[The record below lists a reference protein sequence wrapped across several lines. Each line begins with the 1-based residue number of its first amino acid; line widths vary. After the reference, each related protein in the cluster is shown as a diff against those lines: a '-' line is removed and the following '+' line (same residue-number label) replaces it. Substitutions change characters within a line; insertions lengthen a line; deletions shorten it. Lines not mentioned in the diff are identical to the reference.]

1 MLTLDAIKLAQKR
14 IRGVAIRTPLLL
26 YSGGSPGWQLYFK
39 PENFQP
45 TGAFKLRGAYNT
57 IAGLSDQERRRGVVA
72 HSSGNHAL
80 AVAYAARALGVRA
93 VVVMP
98 QNAPEIKRRKTSE
111 CGAEIVTV
119 GNGSDERAAKAKAL
133 AEERGLAPVP
143 PYDDER
149 VMAGQGTI
157 GLEILEDLPE
167 VGLVLVPVSGGGLI
181 GGVAAAIKLSRPGVK
196 VIGVEP
202 EFAADAQ
209 ASLRSGSVVS
219 YTAEQVSRTI
229 ADGLR
234 VQHLGN
240 LTWPHVKAYV
250 DDIVTVS
257 EDEILDTMRTLALE
271 ARIVAEPSGAA
282 TFAAWLHHGGELPA
296 AAHNVAVIS
305 GGNVEAELLARV
317 VSLILPSPHG
327 KILPLPS

>member
-1 MLTLDAIKLAQKR
+1 MITLNDIRLAQERIRDAIT
-14 IRGVAIRTPLLL
+14 RTPLLL
-26 YSGGSPGWQLYFK
+26 CPGHTDERRLYFK

-57 IAGLSDQERRRGVVA
+57 IASLSPAEWRRGVVA

-80 AVAYAARALGVRA
+80 AVAYAARALGVKA

-98 QNAPEIKRRKTSE
+98 GDAPPIKREKTITL
-111 CGAEIVTV
+111 GAEVVTV
-119 GNGSDERAAKAKAL
+119 GNSSEERAAKAKAL

-167 VGLVLVPVSGGGLI
+167 AGLALAPVSGGGLI
-181 GGVAAAIKLSRPGVK
+181 SGVAAAIKLSKPGVK

-202 EFAADAQ
+202 ELAADAQ
-209 ASLRSGSVVS
+209 ASLRGGAVVS
-219 YTAEQVSRTI
+219 FTAEQVSRTV

-234 VQHLGN
+234 VQHLGE
-240 LTWPHVKAYV
+240 LTWPHVQKFV

-257 EDEILDTMRTLALE
+257 EEEILKAMQHLALD
-271 ARIVAEPSGAA
+271 ARLVAEPSGAV
-282 TFAAWLHHGGELPA
+282 TFAAWLYHRNELPTA
-296 AAHNVAVIS
+296 EHNVAVIS
-305 GGNVEAELLARV
+305 GGNVQPELLAKA
-317 VSLILPSPHG
+317 IGQIP
-327 KILPLPS
+327 